1 MKFFY
6 YLNLF
11 SKKQKR
17 GIISLFSLMLI
28 STLLEMLSLGLIFP
42 LTGIIINDAGTLNN
56 QLITNLLIFF
66 NVSKENIIFLFAV
79 LFIGCYIIKISV
91 LTYYHW
97 FESKFVFSFKQLIS
111 YRLFSNYLSQ
121 SYSFFFNRNS
131 SEFLRNI
138 TSEVDHLIT
147 YILYTLKLYLE
158 IIIII
163 GILLILFY
171 INFFVSFLAIIYFS
185 IIAFCYFFILK
196 KKIYSWGQQR
206 IYHANKFIQYLQE
219 SFENIKIIK
228 ILNRESLFLNRFQ
241 KHNYSQSKLLRNVNF
256 LQNLPRLIF
265 ELFFILGIFSLITAL
280 LSKNIS
286 VNELIKFLTVMVAAS
301 FRLLPSINKIITS
314 LQLTKLNFPSI
325 KLLENEL
332 KLTRLEK
339 RDNNFK
345 ENFKFEK
352 KIKINI
358 SKFQISQKS
367 KFSLKEI
374 NFEINAKDKIG
385 IVGPSGSGKSTLI
398 DLIAG
403 FYDSSNE
410 MIKVDDLP
418 ISKNIKGWQSLIGY
432 VPQKITIIDDTL
444 KNNLLFGLDV
454 EYDDDNIIKLLKKLN
469 LEKLLNR
476 LPDGI
481 HSTIHEKGINLS
493 GGELQRIGIC
503 RALIFKPKLLI
514 LDEITSALDDSNA
527 KDIFNLLEKLDVTLI
542 SISHNESLFKNFSKI
557 LRMKDGKIIN

>member
-1 MKFFY
+1 
-6 YLNLF
+6 
-11 SKKQKR
+11 
-17 GIISLFSLMLI
+17 
-28 STLLEMLSLGLIFP
+28 
-42 LTGIIINDAGTLNN
+42 
-56 QLITNLLIFF
+56 
-66 NVSKENIIFLFAV
+66 
-79 LFIGCYIIKISV
+79 
-91 LTYYHW
+91 
-97 FESKFVFSFKQLIS
+97 
-111 YRLFSNYLSQ
+111 
-121 SYSFFFNRNS
+121 
-131 SEFLRNI
+131 
-138 TSEVDHLIT
+138 
-147 YILYTLKLYLE
+147 
-158 IIIII
+158 
-163 GILLILFY
+163 
-171 INFFVSFLAIIYFS
+171 
-185 IIAFCYFFILK
+185 
-196 KKIYSWGQQR
+196 
-206 IYHANKFIQYLQE
+206 
-219 SFENIKIIK
+219 
-228 ILNRESLFLNRFQ
+228 
-241 KHNYSQSKLLRNVNF
+241 
-256 LQNLPRLIF
+256 
-265 ELFFILGIFSLITAL
+265 
-280 LSKNIS
+280 
-286 VNELIKFLTVMVAAS
+286 
-301 FRLLPSINKIITS
+301 IITS

-527 KDIFNLLEKLDVTLI
+527 KDIFNLLEKL
-542 SISHNESLFKNFSKI
+542 
-557 LRMKDGKIIN
+557 